1 MGTHPI
7 FESDFD
13 CLTVEM
19 RHFIPFV
26 LALAPLVVAVDRN
39 NFETC
44 KDSSFC
50 ERRRK
55 FEGEGEK
62 YKVTSSNLE
71 GSILKLKLEAEGKP
85 CLQAEH
91 SILKGGSA
99 RIVVEECEAIHKRYQ
114 VADQILVDGFEL
126 ESLEIITNDEFVNNR
141 NMLNIEQLREKGEE
155 EDWEEKF
162 KTHKDSRPRG
172 PESVSMDVSFANS
185 RHLYGLPEHT
195 DSFVLAETA
204 SGEPYRLFNLDVFQF
219 ELDERMALYG
229 GIPFIASHTPEMTAA
244 LLWLNSAE
252 TWVDIG
258 YRDPEAS
265 ISSWFSSSSPMADS
279 FWLSETGKI
288 DLFLFPGPTIQ
299 NVNDQYTL
307 LTGRPQMPP
316 QWATAYHQCKWNY
329 RDMEDVAQVNS
340 NFDQYDIP
348 CDCIW
353 LDIEHTDGKRYFTWD
368 QNKFNDP
375 KTMIDGVSAMGRKM
389 VTIVDPHIKVDNN
402 YYIYKGAQEADIY

>member
-1 MGTHPI
+1 
-7 FESDFD
+7 
-13 CLTVEM
+13 
-19 RHFIPFV
+19 
-26 LALAPLVVAVDRN
+26 
-39 NFETC
+39 
-44 KDSSFC
+44 
-50 ERRRK
+50 
-55 FEGEGEK
+55 
-62 YKVTSSNLE
+62 
-71 GSILKLKLEAEGKP
+71 
-85 CLQAEH
+85 
-91 SILKGGSA
+91 
-99 RIVVEECEAIHKRYQ
+99 
-114 VADQILVDGFEL
+114 
-126 ESLEIITNDEFVNNR
+126 
-141 NMLNIEQLREKGEE
+141 
-155 EDWEEKF
+155 
-162 KTHKDSRPRG
+162 
-172 PESVSMDVSFANS
+172 MDISFANS

-229 GIPFIASHTPEMTAA
+229 GIPFIASHTPDQSAA

-340 NFDQYDIP
+340 NFDTFDIP

-389 VTIVDPHIKVDNN
+389 VTVSC
-402 YYIYKGAQEADIY
+402 YLFKGSVPSSKSSWNHNMLWNFSKYP